1 MLIAVPVSTSAG
13 FSRAKSPATCRS
25 ILGLDSIWSSTSPPQ
40 RHWASKF
47 RPICSRSRTRSSN
60 ETPRVHHA
68 ARRRDGS
75 VAARRRRLVGDSWNN
90 DCHMRR
96 ECMRCQS
103 SFAFIPL
110 MILPLV
116 TIAKAHD
123 ASRYPNLKGQ
133 WTVIITA
140 GLEGQAVKFDPTK
153 PWGRGQQA
161 PLTAEYRK
169 VHEDSMADQA
179 KGGLGNY
186 PTATCHAGG
195 MPRMMSTGE
204 YEYIVEPETTYIL
217 IGGEDH

>member
-1 MLIAVPVSTSAG
+1 MGWPVLGYLLGKNFRRRDRDHLVPPRGMDAAVC
-13 FSRAKSPATCRS
+13 CRGVLS
-25 ILGLDSIWSSTSPPQ
+25 
-40 RHWASKF
+40 F
-47 RPICSRSRTRSSN
+47 RSGS

-68 ARRRDGS
+68 AWLSGG
-75 VAARRRRLVGDSWNN
+75 VATRRRRLVGDSWNN
-90 DCHMRR
+90 DHHMRR

-123 ASRYPNLKGQ
+123 ASRYTNLHGQ
-133 WTVIITA
+133 WTVIITP
-140 GLEGQAVKFDPTK
+140 GLGGQAVKFDPTK

-161 PLTAEYRK
+161 PLTAEYQK

-186 PTATCHAGG
+186 PTATCHPGG
-195 MPRMMSTGE
+195 MPRMMSVGE
-204 YEYIVEPETTYIL
+204 YEYIIEPET
-217 IGGEDH
+217 